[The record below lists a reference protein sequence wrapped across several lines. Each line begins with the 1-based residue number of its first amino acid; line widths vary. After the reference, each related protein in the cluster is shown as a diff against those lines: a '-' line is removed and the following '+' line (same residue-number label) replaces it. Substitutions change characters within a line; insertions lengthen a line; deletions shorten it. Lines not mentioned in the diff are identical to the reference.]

1 MKKSLALLSA
11 AALPLGALSGCGGTQ
26 SGTADDPG
34 AADKGVVNV
43 YNWGVYIDESVLEE
57 GVIQCPGCKQKFAL
71 DLSDECGCEDCEDC
85 EDGEYAVT
93 CPACGEEFTVDEDTV
108 MEGGIECPA
117 CGEFLEFELDGDDQ
131 ETENDTEE

>member
-1 MKKSLALLSA
+1 MNTTESLGYLKGLLDG
-11 AALPLGALSGCGGTQ
+11 L
-26 SGTADDPG
+26 DFD
-34 AADKGVVNV
+34 ADKKDTKMFKAIV
-43 YNWGVYIDESVLEE
+43 EVLENI
-57 GVIQCPGCKQKFAL
+57 IQDIDD
-71 DLSDECGCEDCEDC
+71 DLAEVEDYLAECDECGCEDCEDC